1 MEKYYL
7 REMRVRKGLTQ
18 AQVASDLG
26 VSTTTYNA
34 WEKDLSNV
42 AISKVQALAEY
53 YSVPISKIFL
63 TYDLKNIQADE
74 DDERG

>member
-74 DDERG
+74 GDERG

>member
-7 REMRVRKGLTQ
+7 RELRARKGLTQ

-34 WEKDLSNV
+34 WERDLSNV

-53 YSVPISKIFL
+53 YRIPINKIFL
-63 TYDLKNIQADE
+63 TYDLKNIQVNSK
-74 DDERG
+74 